1 MLVGG
6 GWSGLGGNWVVI
18 RYLSME
24 GTLRSTHRGWEDGSY
39 GLAAPVFGVPHRERD
54 GLLHT
59 APTTTIIT
67 VGIVGIVGVVV
78 RVRAV
83 GSQPLDV
90 CDKQNTPSVHL
101 LIRRLK
107 TKKNSQTGRP
117 MERYSA
123 TAGSTPCG
131 LGLITPGSV

>member
-1 MLVGG
+1 
-6 GWSGLGGNWVVI
+6 
-18 RYLSME
+18 ME

-54 GLLHT
+54 ELLHT
-59 APTTTIIT
+59 APLTTIIT

-90 CDKQNTPSVHL
+90 CEETKHTPSSVQL
-101 LIRRLK
+101 PIRTEIK
-107 TKKNSQTGRP
+107 IKIK
-117 MERYSA
+117 
-123 TAGSTPCG
+123 
-131 LGLITPGSV
+131 

>member
-1 MLVGG
+1 MLVKG

-39 GLAAPVFGVPHRERD
+39 GLAAPVFGVSHRQRD
-54 GLLHT
+54 GLPHT
-59 APTTTIIT
+59 APPTTIIT

-90 CDKQNTPSVHL
+90 CEETKHTPSSVQL
-101 LIRRLK
+101 PIRTEIK
-107 TKKNSQTGRP
+107 IKIK
-117 MERYSA
+117 
-123 TAGSTPCG
+123 
-131 LGLITPGSV
+131 

>member
-1 MLVGG
+1 M
-6 GWSGLGGNWVVI
+6 GGNWVVI

-59 APTTTIIT
+59 APPTTIIT

-90 CDKQNTPSVHL
+90 CDEQNT
-101 LIRRLK
+101 RRRQSNCL
-107 TKKNSQTGRP
+107 
-117 MERYSA
+117 
-123 TAGSTPCG
+123 
-131 LGLITPGSV
+131 

>member
-1 MLVGG
+1 MFDRRTGTVLPDLRDGETVLVGG

-54 GLLHT
+54 ELLHT
-59 APTTTIIT
+59 APPTTIIT

-90 CDKQNTPSVHL
+90 CDEQNT
-101 LIRRLK
+101 RRRQS
-107 TKKNSQTGRP
+107 NCP
-117 MERYSA
+117 
-123 TAGSTPCG
+123 
-131 LGLITPGSV
+131 

>member
-54 GLLHT
+54 ELLHT
-59 APTTTIIT
+59 APLTTIIT

-90 CDKQNTPSVHL
+90 CDEQNT
-101 LIRRLK
+101 RRRQSNCL
-107 TKKNSQTGRP
+107 
-117 MERYSA
+117 
-123 TAGSTPCG
+123 
-131 LGLITPGSV
+131 